1 MDDVN
6 NVENQEDNNSRISE
20 LIKSSLGDD
29 YNKAN
34 QIFGDIMTIK
44 LSDVLDQEK
53 VNMASKIY
61 NDVPEEE
68 GEMPEVEDES
78 ELEAGDDDEILDDE
92 IGEDEDEVDE
102 GDMRGAAEDEMDDD
116 MDMGDDDMDMEADMD
131 DGDDIEVDVPES
143 DAASLRT
150 ARDVLDQIL
159 AALDGGD
166 EEMEDDDMDMGDE
179 DLDAEEPLDGE
190 ESLEEV
196 DQEELEEVAERI
208 ANRVAK
214 KIQEALQRKV
224 KEAKKD

>member
-20 LIKSSLGDD
+20 LIKSSLGND

-68 GEMPEVEDES
+68 GEMPEVEDET

-92 IGEDEDEVDE
+92 IGEDEGEAE
-102 GDMRGAAEDEMDDD
+102 GIED
-116 MDMGDDDMDMEADMD
+116 GDDDEIDSEADTED
-131 DGDDIEVDVPES
+131 DGSNEYE
-143 DAASLRT
+143 
-150 ARDVLDQIL
+150 
-159 AALDGGD
+159 
-166 EEMEDDDMDMGDE
+166 EDDDVEG
-179 DLDAEEPLDGE
+179 AA
-190 ESLEEV
+190 V
-196 DQEELEEVAERI
+196 
-208 ANRVAK
+208 
-214 KIQEALQRKV
+214 
-224 KEAKKD
+224 